1 MKAPPKGGTDLGKI
15 NPLNAY
21 KETNIRTASGGK
33 LIVMLYDEALK
44 QIDFAVEQLNQKAKR
59 LDKVNIA
66 LLKAQDIITELM
78 ASLDF
83 EKGGEIAKNLFS
95 LYMFFNQ
102 QLIDTNIKKDPEP
115 AQNVR
120 KLLAE
125 LRGVWVE
132 IIKKGVQGGSQ
143 DSSGVNIAG

>member
-1 MKAPPKGGTDLGKI
+1 MGKI

-44 QIDFAVEQLNQKAKR
+44 QIDFALEQLNQKAKR

-83 EKGGEIAKNLFS
+83 EKGGDIAKNLFS

-125 LRGVWVE
+125 LRDVWAE
-132 IIKKGVQGGSQ
+132 IVKKGVQGGSQ
-143 DSSGVNIAG
+143 DSGGVNIAG

>member
-1 MKAPPKGGTDLGKI
+1 MGKI

-21 KETNIRTASGGK
+21 KETTIRTASGGK

-44 QIDFAVEQLNQKAKR
+44 QIDFAVEKLNQKSKQ

-83 EKGGEIAKNLFS
+83 
-95 LYMFFNQ
+95 
-102 QLIDTNIKKDPEP
+102 
-115 AQNVR
+115 
-120 KLLAE
+120 
-125 LRGVWVE
+125 
-132 IIKKGVQGGSQ
+132 
-143 DSSGVNIAG
+143 